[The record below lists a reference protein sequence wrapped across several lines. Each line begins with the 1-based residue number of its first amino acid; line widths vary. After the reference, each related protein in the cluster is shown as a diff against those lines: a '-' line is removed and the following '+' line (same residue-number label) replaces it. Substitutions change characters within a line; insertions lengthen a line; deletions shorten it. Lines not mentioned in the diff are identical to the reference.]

1 MPIGLKDCD
10 YQATLIAEHGA
21 QMPNEEE
28 NLPPAN
34 FQRLDSRVRTQGS
47 EIKARG
53 T

>member
-1 MPIGLKDCD
+1 MFRKGCD
-10 YQATLIAEHGA
+10 YQATLEAYHGA

-28 NLPPAN
+28 NVPPAN
-34 FQRLDSRVRTQGS
+34 FQRLDSRVRTRGS